1 VTQALLLLLAAVNPF
16 AAGAG
21 LVSALAARRSSPED
35 AAVVA
40 AGRSASRDE
49 RDADADP
56 ARQDGR
62 VTLAVGLAV
71 AAATAVLLA
80 GLSDPILDL
89 LDVSL
94 PTFQVGAAIVVGLSG
109 FLWLIRGAAQS
120 ASTDEQLPAAGPW
133 RGLIVPLL
141 VPVLV
146 TPGLVV
152 ASITAGAD
160 HGVVSTTLAAV
171 LTLAVAGL
179 GALAPRSVSGSTVVW
194 AVGAR
199 FVGAL
204 AIVLA
209 LALAVDGVKSV

>member
-1 VTQALLLLLAAVNPF
+1 MTQALLLLLAAVNPF
-16 AAGAG
+16 AAAAG
-21 LVSALAARRSSPED
+21 LVTALPDRPATADEDGLAALRRNRLLTLFVAGD
-35 AAVVA
+35 VVIAA
-40 AGRSASRDE
+40 
-49 RDADADP
+49 
-56 ARQDGR
+56 
-62 VTLAVGLAV
+62 
-71 AAATAVLLA
+71 AVLL
-80 GLSDPILDL
+80 GWLSDPILDL

-109 FLWLIRGAAQS
+109 FLWLIRGASVPVPVPADGGVDGD
-120 ASTDEQLPAAGPW
+120 APADEQLPAGGRW

-141 VPVLV
+141 IPVLV
-146 TPGLVV
+146 TPALVT

-160 HGVVSTTLAAV
+160 HGVTSTTLAVV
-171 LTLAVAGL
+171 LTLLVTGL
-179 GALAPRSVSGSTVVW
+179 GALAPRSVTRTKVVW